1 MGEKEENSSLT
12 TEYDYFKSRTCKVI
26 PDGVQ
31 TLSKMPSKH
40 VEGVYPVYID
50 RGDGAYIY
58 DRHGNR
64 YIDFPSG
71 LGAVI
76 LGHAFGP
83 YNQIVREQLERG
95 LLFPLPH
102 VMETGLAEKIC
113 QLFKMDMCRFLKTGS
128 EATSA
133 AVKIARAYTG
143 RDAIGCCGYHGWH
156 DWYNAS
162 TPKNKGCHELA
173 AAQITQLGYN
183 KTHEFAEFIQKHKP
197 AAIIMES
204 VVLEPPKEDFLQN
217 VRRLCDDN
225 GVVLIFDEIVTGFR
239 YPGFS
244 AANYYKVQPD
254 LICLGKA
261 MANGLPISCVAGKR
275 EIMEELQGDCFVSST
290 FGGELLSITAALAT
304 IDLMERYGAVKQIWW
319 AGNYLK
325 QEFNR
330 IADGKAQCIGL
341 APRTY
346 FNFPTE
352 AHKSLFWQECLA
364 RGVLF
369 GYAQFTTLA
378 HTADVM
384 NEVRAAMEGAWEILI
399 AHWDNPEVA
408 LKGKVAQQTFRLVIN
423 EPDTTSTE
431 SHGPSVHPPVAK
443 RRIIGAANPV
453 PADRRT
459 AGAVLPRGNLQQEQP
474 T

>member
-1 MGEKEENSSLT
+1 MDEKDNSSLT
-12 TEYDYFKSRTCKVI
+12 TEYDYFKSRTCTVI

-40 VEGVYPVYID
+40 VEGVYPVFID

-76 LGHAFGP
+76 LGHAFAQ
-83 YNQIVREQLERG
+83 YNQVVREQLERG

-113 QLFKMDMCRFLKTGS
+113 QLFKVDMVRFLKTGS

-143 RDAIGCCGYHGWH
+143 RDSIGCCGYHGWH
-156 DWYNAS
+156 DWCNAS

-173 AAQITQLGYN
+173 AAQITQLAYN
-183 KTHEFAEFIQKHKP
+183 KAHEFAEFIQKHKP
-197 AAIIMES
+197 AAIIMEPI
-204 VVLEPPKEDFLQN
+204 VLEPPKEDFLQE
-217 VRRLCDDN
+217 VRRLCDETN
-225 GVVLIFDEIVTGFR
+225 TLLIFDEIVTGFR

-244 AANYYKVQPD
+244 AGSYYKVQPD

-275 EIMEELQGDCFVSST
+275 EIMEELEGDCFVSST

-304 IDLMERYGAVKQIWW
+304 IDLMERHDAISQIWW
-319 AGNYLK
+319 AGNTLK
-325 QEFNR
+325 EDFNR
-330 IADGKAQCIGL
+330 LADGKAECIGL

-346 FNFPTE
+346 FKFPTE
-352 AHKSLFWQECLA
+352 AHKSLFWQECLE
-364 RGVLF
+364 RGVFF
-369 GYAQFTTLA
+369 GYAQFTTLS

-384 NEVRAAMEGAWEILI
+384 NEVRVAMEGAWEILN
-399 AHWDNPEVA
+399 AHWDNPEAA
-408 LKGKVAQQTFRLVIN
+408 LKGKVAQQTFRLVVDG
-423 EPDTTSTE
+423 PDTTSPDE
-431 SHGPSVHPPVAK
+431 GRHGTGPPVAK

-453 PADRRT
+453 SADQRN
-459 AGAVLPRGNLQQEQP
+459 AGAVLPRGNLQQKQP